1 MRRDHRARSSTPRL
15 DPRLTMAR
23 CAIDNPFRRFCMANK
38 IETLARNMRL
48 ADNTRE
54 YIERKAAK
62 LERYL
67 QDIDEIR
74 VEVSHVKAAR
84 NANDRQVA
92 QITLRGKG
100 FILRTEERADDLHA
114 AFDTALDKM
123 QRQIERYKGR
133 HYRGRGDGR
142 SAAEVVEE
150 EWPVDET
157 GELLPLIARRK
168 KFVLIPMTEDEAVEQ
183 MRLLG
188 HDNFFVFFNAEQN
201 SIQVLYRRRNGTYGL
216 IEPVLG

>member
-1 MRRDHRARSSTPRL
+1 
-15 DPRLTMAR
+15 
-23 CAIDNPFRRFCMANK
+23 MANK
-38 IETLARNMRL
+38 IELLARNMRL
-48 ADNTRE
+48 TDNTRE
-54 YIERKAAK
+54 YVDKKAAK

-67 QDIDEIR
+67 QEIDEIR
-74 VEVSHVKAAR
+74 VELSYVKTAR
-84 NANDRQVA
+84 SALDRQVA
-92 QITLRGKG
+92 QVTVRGKG
-100 FILRTEERADDLHA
+100 FILRTEERADDVHA

-123 QRQIERYKGR
+123 QRQIERYKGK

-142 SAAEVVEE
+142 SAAEVVEGE

-168 KFVLIPMTEDEAVEQ
+168 KFELVPMTEDEAVEQ
-183 MRLLG
+183 MKLLG

-216 IEPVLG
+216 IEPVVG

>member
-1 MRRDHRARSSTPRL
+1 
-15 DPRLTMAR
+15 
-23 CAIDNPFRRFCMANK
+23 MANT

-48 ADNTRE
+48 TDNTRE
-54 YIERKAAK
+54 YVEKKAAK

-67 QDIDEIR
+67 QEIDEIR
-74 VEVSHVKAAR
+74 VELSHVKTAR
-84 NANDRQVA
+84 SALDRQVA
-92 QITLRGKG
+92 QITVRGKG
-100 FILRTEERADDLHA
+100 FILRTEERADDVHA

-123 QRQIERYKGR
+123 QRQIERYKGK

-142 SAAEVVEE
+142 SAAEVAEE
-150 EWPVDET
+150 EWPVDDET

-168 KFVLIPMTEDEAVEQ
+168 KFELVPMSEAEAVEQ
-183 MRLLG
+183 MKLLG

-216 IEPVLG
+216 IEPVVG

>member
-1 MRRDHRARSSTPRL
+1 MT
-15 DPRLTMAR
+15 
-23 CAIDNPFRRFCMANK
+23 NK
-38 IETLARNMRL
+38 IETVARNMRL
-48 ADNTRE
+48 TDNTRE
-54 YIERKAAK
+54 YVEKKAAK

-67 QDIDEIR
+67 QEIDEIR
-74 VEVSHVKAAR
+74 IELSYVKTAR
-84 NANDRQVA
+84 SANDRQVA

-100 FILRTEERADDLHA
+100 FILRTEERADDVRT

-123 QRQIERYKGR
+123 QRQIERYKGK

-157 GELLPLIARRK
+157 GELLPLIAKRK
-168 KFVLIPMTEDEAVEQ
+168 KFELVPMTEEEAVEQ
-183 MRLLG
+183 MKLLG

-201 SIQVLYRRRNGTYGL
+201 AIQVLYRRRNGTYGL
-216 IEPVLG
+216 IEPVVG